1 MKKSVNVFKK
11 LGLFL
16 LLALA
21 LLLLVR
27 CEKEPIDPPK
37 YIIEACAGVG
47 GIISPS
53 GKIEVV
59 SGSNKSFTFTPD
71 AGFKG
76 DSISVNGKL
85 LPLINNIYNLE
96 NITSDYK
103 VEITPKKTLSW
114 YLMNGEWK
122 MDSIIIR
129 ELSDGITWSHYALWG
144 VSGATQEAITF
155 LPSGRIAEYWNGKYV
170 GDSRWS
176 INETTNPP
184 TLNVGGEVSII
195 EKLDEVS
202 LVLARYDMEC
212 LGCPDPQTVG
222 AARKIYS
229 HHN

>member
-1 MKKSVNVFKK
+1 MKKSVKISKK

-71 AGFKG
+71 VGFKA
-76 DSISVNGKL
+76 DFITVNGVSS
-85 LPLINNIYNLE
+85 PLASNTYDFS
-96 NITSDYK
+96 NITNDYK
-103 VEITPKKTLSW
+103 VEVTFKKTLSW

-144 VSGATQEAITF
+144 VSGEIQRTITF
-155 LPSGRIAEYWNGKYV
+155 LPSGRIAEYWDGKYV
-170 GDSRWS
+170 GDSPWS

-184 TLNVGGEVSII
+184 TLNVGGEISII